1 MNNIKKDYLYLQR
14 RTPCTLI
21 YRNTHYAMIRQ
32 VINFYRDGFKSMRL
46 GKTLWLVVIVKLVII
61 FVVIKLLFMPDIL
74 SERADGNEA
83 DYVSTQIIKK
93 VNNEK

>member
-1 MNNIKKDYLYLQR
+1 M
-14 RTPCTLI
+14 PCTLI
-21 YRNTHYAMIRQ
+21 YRNTHYSMIRQ

-61 FVVIKLLFMPDIL
+61 FVFIKLLFMPDIL
-74 SERADGNEA
+74 SERAGGNES

>member
-1 MNNIKKDYLYLQR
+1 MQR
-14 RTPCTLI
+14 RMPCTLI
-21 YRNTHYAMIRQ
+21 YRIYRNTHYSMIRQ
-32 VINFYRDGFKSMRL
+32 VINFYRDGFKNMRL

-61 FVVIKLLFMPDIL
+61 FAVIKLLFMPDIL

>member
-1 MNNIKKDYLYLQR
+1 
-14 RTPCTLI
+14 
-21 YRNTHYAMIRQ
+21 
-32 VINFYRDGFKSMRL
+32 MRL

-61 FVVIKLLFMPDIL
+61 FVVINLLVMPDIL

>member
-14 RTPCTLI
+14 RMPCTLI

-32 VINFYRDGFKSMRL
+32 VVNFYRDGFKSMRL

-83 DYVSTQIIKK
+83 DYVSTQIIERMNK
-93 VNNEK
+93 

>member
-32 VINFYRDGFKSMRL
+32 VVNFYRDGFKSMRL

-83 DYVSTQIIKK
+83 EYVSTQIIERMNK
-93 VNNEK
+93 

>member
-1 MNNIKKDYLYLQR
+1 MQR
-14 RTPCTLI
+14 RMPCTLI
-21 YRNTHYAMIRQ
+21 YRNTHYSMIRQ

-74 SERADGNEA
+74 SERAGGNEA